1 MGLMKMTMKP
11 KSNLKF
17 IAEFEF
23 VEFVVEF
30 EFAEFNFINFVRR
43 PNTILNDAVRII
55 NCREIFV
62 FTSRV
67 IAIFLN
73 AEWAATILKK

>member
-1 MGLMKMTMKP
+1 MGLMKMTMKK

-23 VEFVVEF
+23 VKFAAEFEFVEFVAEF

-43 PNTILNDAVRII
+43 SNTILNDVVRMI
-55 NCREIFV
+55 NCREILF
-62 FTSRV
+62 
-67 IAIFLN
+67 
-73 AEWAATILKK
+73 